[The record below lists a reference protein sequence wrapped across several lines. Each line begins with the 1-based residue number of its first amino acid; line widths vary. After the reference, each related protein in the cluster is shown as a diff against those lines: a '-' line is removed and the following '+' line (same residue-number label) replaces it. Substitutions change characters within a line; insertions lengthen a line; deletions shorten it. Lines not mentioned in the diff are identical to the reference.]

1 MRASDDDDGGPLIQ
15 REDDKP
21 ETVATPLD
29 VYEEQTMP
37 LVEYY
42 RAGGRLAQIDA
53 TQPVEHVTHML
64 MHAIGVEHA
73 H

>member
-1 MRASDDDDGGPLIQ
+1 MKFWGKRIGEAIWPDGDEAVAEFGKLPI
-15 REDDKP
+15 DKP
-21 ETVATPLD
+21 L
-29 VYEEQTMP
+29 
-37 LVEYY
+37 
-42 RAGGRLAQIDA
+42 QIDA

>member
-1 MRASDDDDGGPLIQ
+1 
-15 REDDKP
+15 
-21 ETVATPLD
+21 
-29 VYEEQTMP
+29 MP
-37 LVEYY
+37 LVAYY
-42 RAGGRLAQIDA
+42 RERERLAQIDA